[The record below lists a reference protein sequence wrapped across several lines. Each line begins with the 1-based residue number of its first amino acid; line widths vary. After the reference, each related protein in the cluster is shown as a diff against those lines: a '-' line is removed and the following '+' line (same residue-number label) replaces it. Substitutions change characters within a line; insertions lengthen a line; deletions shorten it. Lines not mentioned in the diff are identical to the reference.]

1 MSFNVCILAEMYVT
15 VKLSSSLLNFTLS
28 IPPSTKW
35 MATLPPKT
43 LYYCFNLGF
52 SVKNLYKFDKG
63 VYTALQWGNPRKG
76 CNPVT

>member
-1 MSFNVCILAEMYVT
+1 MYVT

-28 IPPSTKW
+28 IPPIHAVDGY
-35 MATLPPKT
+35 ATPKT
-43 LYYCFNLGF
+43 LYYCSNLGF

-76 CNPVT
+76 RNPVT

>member
-1 MSFNVCILAEMYVT
+1 MYVT
-15 VKLSSSLLNFTLS
+15 VKLILLPFKFHPVHS
-28 IPPSTKW
+28 PIHEVDGY
-35 MATLPPKT
+35 APPKT

-76 CNPVT
+76 RNPVT